1 MLYYKSSLFGSVL
14 LSGVLYFV
22 VANVVLASPV
32 KSVDEHGNVTY
43 SDKPVQGAAAVSKVP
58 IVPGPSEAEVDAAE
72 QQADKTI
79 KAAKKITQENKAA
92 REKKKAEQEK
102 SKAASDAKQLDTAP
116 TGNSY
121 YYPPV
126 RPRLPVHKPRPP
138 GHKPRPPGI
147 RPPVNLPA
155 PRAGGYK

>member
-22 VANVVLASPV
+22 VANVVLAGPV

-79 KAAKKITQENKAA
+79 KAAKKVNQENKAA
-92 REKKKAEQEK
+92 QEKKKAEQAKLE
-102 SKAASDAKQLDTAP
+102 ATSDSEQSP
-116 TGNSY
+116 SSY
-121 YYPPV
+121 PYYNRHPV
-126 RPRLPVHKPRPP
+126 RPHPPVHKPRPP
-138 GHKPRPPGI
+138 GYKPRPPGN
-147 RPPVNLPA
+147 RPPVNLPT
-155 PRAGGYK
+155 PRAGGHK

>member
-1 MLYYKSSLFGSVL
+1 MLYYKSSLFESVL

-43 SDKPVQGAAAVSKVP
+43 SDKPVQGAAAVSKVS

-79 KAAKKITQENKAA
+79 KAAKKINQENKAA

-102 SKAASDAKQLDTAP
+102 SKAASDSKQLDTAP

-121 YYPPV
+121 YYPT
-126 RPRLPVHKPRPP
+126 RPRPPVLKPRPP
-138 GHKPRPPGI
+138 GHKPRPPGN
-147 RPPVNLPA
+147 RPA
-155 PRAGGYK
+155 PRAGGSK